1 MALNQK
7 IKSKI
12 DEKTAQNKAVNDAI
26 IKMLE
31 AVDGGKQLKRVIEPI
46 LKTV

>member
-12 DEKTAQNKAVNDAI
+12 DEKTASQEAVKVAI

-31 AVDGGKQLKRVIEPI
+31 AVDSGKQLKRVIEPI